1 MIRYMYAAALGLV
14 SLAIPLRAVSR
25 PHAGTVGPN
34 AVIWTTTQPLTSLDF
49 KVVGY
54 FNEVQKI
61 VSTPV

>member
-14 SLAIPLRAVSR
+14 SLAKPLRAVSR

-34 AVIWTTTQPLTSLDF
+34 AVIWTTTQPLISLDSRAI
-49 KVVGY
+49 GY
-54 FNEVQKI
+54 FDEVQKI